1 MLCCKGGFTYGTA
14 SFNSMLKIA
23 STGNVKRIPSCFLT
37 RLRMWFVSQD
47 TKKSPAREAL
57 FGDRKTETT
66 EKGAFVSVCAHVLL
80 PMRTD
85 WADDAYLSITW
96 TQLACRVA
104 VDWIFSEGTMQL
116 LLLGLLT
123 QNKNSPYGPLLP
135 AEWIS
140 CHCGTAERWD
150 IKAPDIHSLFQY
162 LENAE
167 VLLKFTKWKLV
178 FDLWHAKNKVNVEC
192 SLQPIL

>member
-1 MLCCKGGFTYGTA
+1 MLCCKGGFRDGTA

-23 STGNVKRIPSCFLT
+23 STGNVKRIPSSFSA

-66 EKGAFVSVCAHVLL
+66 EKGAFVSVCPHVLL
-80 PMRTD
+80 PVRTAL
-85 WADDAYLSITW
+85 ADDAYLSITW
-96 TQLACRVA
+96 TQLACGVA

-123 QNKNSPYGPLLP
+123 QNKKLSIWTSSAGRVNIMPLWHSRTMKEIEKHLIYVLSFSIWKNS
-135 AEWIS
+135 
-140 CHCGTAERWD
+140 
-150 IKAPDIHSLFQY
+150 
-162 LENAE
+162 E
-167 VLLKFTKWKLV
+167 VLLTIHKMKAGFWPMT
-178 FDLWHAKNKVNVEC
+178 C
-192 SLQPIL
+192 